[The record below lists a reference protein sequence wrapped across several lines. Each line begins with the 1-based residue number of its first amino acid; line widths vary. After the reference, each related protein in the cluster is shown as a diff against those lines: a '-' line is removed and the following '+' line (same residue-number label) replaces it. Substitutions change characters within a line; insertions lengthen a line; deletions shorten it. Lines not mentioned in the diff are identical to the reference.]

1 MLHARLFRVFCIL
14 AAFVVLLGACDPAR
28 QKRLEAAKNDS
39 LVAALDSVE
48 SGLLTLEKKYH
59 SGKLTYQG
67 YIRQK
72 IVYDKA
78 YENIS
83 AQLGGLHKAYELPR
97 WALQLG
103 LIDPRGMMLDSVLS
117 QQTSVDRPD
126 EGFNSVTLV
135 YISSYDTAKMWADS
149 IASVAHLSE
158 VNDYLVKAKKVPAIK
173 AGSNRGITYLNY
185 NLRDNNKEYLISVQ
199 AGPEGILTITAT
211 NMKQLNEKLSGYKA
225 LKERTSLKKQ
235 NKKQ

>member
-1 MLHARLFRVFCIL
+1 MLHTRLFRVTSIL
-14 AAFVVLLGACDPAR
+14 IALIVLLGSCDPAR
-28 QKRLEAAKNDS
+28 QKRLAEAKNDS
-39 LVAALDSVE
+39 LIAALDSVG

-59 SGKLTYQG
+59 SGKLSYQG

-72 IVYDKA
+72 VTYDKA
-78 YENIS
+78 YEEIS
-83 AQLGGLHKAYELPR
+83 VQLGGLHKAYELPR

-135 YISSYDTAKMWADS
+135 YISSYDTVKMWADS

-158 VNDYLVKAKKVPAIK
+158 VNDYLVKGKNAPAIK
-173 AGSNRGITYLNY
+173 AGSDHGITYLNY
-185 NLRDNNKEYLISVQ
+185 NLRDNNKEYLISVK
-199 AGPEGILTITAT
+199 ADPEGILTITAT
-211 NMKQLNEKLSGYKA
+211 NMNQLNIKLTGYKA
-225 LKERTSLKKQ
+225 LKERTGLKKQ